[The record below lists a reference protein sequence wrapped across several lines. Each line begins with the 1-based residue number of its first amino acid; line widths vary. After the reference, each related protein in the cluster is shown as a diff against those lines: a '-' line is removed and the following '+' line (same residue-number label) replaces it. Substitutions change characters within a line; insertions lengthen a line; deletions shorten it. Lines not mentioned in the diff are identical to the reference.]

1 MKEFTKF
8 LLNEKIILGL
18 LAIIFSML
26 MMWGIHWNA
35 DKEIIGTFGTLA
47 SMCVGAL
54 TRGIV
59 HQAPE
64 SDSSQDVRSTTTVSP
79 KPVIPEGAQNGSH

>member
-1 MKEFTKF
+1 MKEFSRF

-18 LAIIFSML
+18 LAIMFSL
-26 MMWGIHWNA
+26 FMMWGIHWNA
-35 DKEIIGTFGTLA
+35 DKEIIGAFSTLA

-59 HQAPE
+59 HQTPE
-64 SDSSQDVRSTTTVSP
+64 SDSRQDVTSTTSTTTVSP
-79 KPVIPEGAQNGSH
+79 KSNGEVNT